1 MVSDARP
8 RSIRWAAFFAV
19 AACASLT
26 IDISVARC
34 QLDTW
39 PLGDFRKMLDISE
52 VFAHGFGAFM
62 ILMTVAVLDPLNRP
76 RLPRVA
82 ACAFGAGLMAQ
93 VVKHLFPRMRPNVF
107 DASGDVMST
116 FLPWGV
122 ETHEQ
127 AVELGRRAIQSFPSG
142 HTATAVGLAFGL
154 AWLYPR
160 GRWLFAVFALLAAA
174 QRIGSSAHY
183 VSDTLAAAAMASVVA
198 GVCLS
203 ERGSG
208 RWFTRFE
215 QTCQRSN
222 ADHAESPCTPAAVQ
236 VSQRGRR
243 AA

>member
-1 MVSDARP
+1 
-8 RSIRWAAFFAV
+8 
-19 AACASLT
+19 
-26 IDISVARC
+26 
-34 QLDTW
+34 
-39 PLGDFRKMLDISE
+39 ML
-52 VFAHGFGAFM
+52 
-62 ILMTVAVLDPLNRP
+62 
-76 RLPRVA
+76 
-82 ACAFGAGLMAQ
+82 
-93 VVKHLFPRMRPNVF
+93 
-107 DASGDVMST
+107 ST

-122 ETHEQ
+122 GTHEQ

-174 QRIGSSAHY
+174 QRVGSSAHY

-215 QTCQRSN
+215 QSRQRAI
-222 ADHAESPCTPAAVQ
+222 ADHAEPHVRS
-236 VSQRGRR
+236 
-243 AA
+243 